1 MENNITKKKNSK
13 FIIKTTKMKQIKT
26 LLLVA
31 IFTIGLNGVAN
42 AQKTAHINTD
52 KLLSEMPDTKSLK
65 AELDRLTKTYKDD
78 IQGMAKKLEAKL
90 KKYEAE
96 GKTQTKEVNQ
106 QRAVEVQQERSR
118 VVQAE
123 QSASQEIQKKYQ
135 EKLNPILKKAED
147 AIKAVA
153 AEKGI
158 IYVFDATPGKGLIV
172 FDRGEDIFAA
182 VKAKLGF

>member
-1 MENNITKKKNSK
+1 
-13 FIIKTTKMKQIKT
+13 MKHFKT

-31 IFTIGLNGVAN
+31 IFTIGLSTIAN

-52 KLLSEMPDTKSLK
+52 KLLTEMPETKTLK
-65 AELDRLTKTYKDD
+65 AELERLQKTYRDD
-78 IQGMAKKLEAKL
+78 IEGMFKQLEAKV

-96 GKTQTKEVNQ
+96 GQNQTQEENQ
-106 QRAVEVQQERSR
+106 KRAIEVQQDRAKIG
-118 VVQAE
+118 QAE
-123 QSASQEIQKKYQ
+123 QAMSQEMQKKYQ
-135 EKLNPILKKAED
+135 EKTVPILKKAED

-158 IYVFDATPGKGLIV
+158 TYVLDAAPGKGLIV
-172 FDRGEDIFAA
+172 YDKGEDIYNA

>member
-1 MENNITKKKNSK
+1 
-13 FIIKTTKMKQIKT
+13 MKHLKT

-31 IFTIGLNGVAN
+31 IFTVGLGGVAN

-52 KLLSEMPDTKSLK
+52 KLLAEMPATKAMK
-65 AELDRLTKTYKDD
+65 AELEKLNKTYRDD
-78 IQGMAKKLEAKL
+78 IESMYKKLEAKM

-96 GKTQTKEVNQ
+96 GKSQTQEVNQ
-106 QRAVEVQQERSR
+106 KRAQEVQQDRLRIS
-118 VVQAE
+118 QAE
-123 QSASQEIQKKYQ
+123 QTAGQEMQKKYQ
-135 EKLNPILKKAED
+135 EKTIPILQKAED

-158 IYVFDATPGKGLIV
+158 IYVFDAAPGKGLIV
-172 FDRGEDIFAA
+172 YEKGEDIYDA

>member
-1 MENNITKKKNSK
+1 
-13 FIIKTTKMKQIKT
+13 MKHLKT

-31 IFTIGLNGVAN
+31 IFTIGLGGVAN

-52 KLLSEMPDTKSLK
+52 KLLAEMPATKSMK
-65 AELDRLTKTYKDD
+65 AELEKLNKTYRDD
-78 IQGMAKKLEAKL
+78 IEAMYKKLEAKI

-96 GKTQTKEVNQ
+96 GKSQTQEINQ
-106 QRAVEVQQERSR
+106 KRAVEVQQDRLR
-118 VVQAE
+118 ITKAE
-123 QSASQEIQKKYQ
+123 QSAGQEMQKKYQ
-135 EKLNPILKKAED
+135 EKTLPILKKAED

-153 AEKGI
+153 SEKGI

-172 FDRGEDIFAA
+172 YDKGEDIYGA

>member
-1 MENNITKKKNSK
+1 
-13 FIIKTTKMKQIKT
+13 MKHLKT

-31 IFTIGLNGVAN
+31 ILTIGLGGVAQ

-52 KLLSEMPDTKSLK
+52 KLLSSMPETKALK
-65 AELDRLTKTYKDD
+65 AELQRLEKTYKDD
-78 IQGMAKKLEAKL
+78 IEAMAKKLESKI

-96 GKTQTKEVNQ
+96 GKSQTQETNQKRAIEVNQ
-106 QRAVEVQQERSR
+106 ERNRIVQAQQEA
-118 VVQAE
+118 QNAM
-123 QSASQEIQKKYQ
+123 QKKYQ
-135 EKLNPILKKAED
+135 EKTMPILKKAED

-172 FDRGEDIFAA
+172 YDKGEDIYNA
-182 VKAKLGF
+182 VKSKLGF

>member
-1 MENNITKKKNSK
+1 
-13 FIIKTTKMKQIKT
+13 MKQFKT

-31 IFTIGLNGVAN
+31 ILTIGLGATAH

-52 KLLSEMPDTKSLK
+52 QLLSEMPETKALKTSLDK
-65 AELDRLTKTYKDD
+65 LQKTYQDD
-78 IQGMAKKLEAKL
+78 IKAMAEKLTTTF

-96 GKTQTKEVNQ
+96 AKTQTEEVNAK
-106 QRAVEVQQERSR
+106 RAQEIQAGRAKIQ
-118 VVQAE
+118 QAE
-123 QSASQEIQKKYQ
+123 QAAYQETQKKYQ
-135 EKLNPILKKAED
+135 EQLSPILKKAED

-158 IYVFDATPGKGLIV
+158 IYVFDATPGKGLLV
-172 FDRGEDIFAA
+172 FDKGEDILSA

>member
-1 MENNITKKKNSK
+1 
-13 FIIKTTKMKQIKT
+13 MKHLKT

-31 IFTIGLNGVAN
+31 IFTIGLGGVAN

-52 KLLSEMPDTKSLK
+52 KLLADMPATKAMK
-65 AELDRLTKTYKDD
+65 AELEKLNKTYRDD
-78 IQGMAKKLEAKL
+78 IEAMYKKLEAKL

-96 GKTQTKEVNQ
+96 GKNQTQEVNQ
-106 QRAVEVQQERSR
+106 KRAQEVQLERR
-118 VVQAE
+118 RIAQAE
-123 QSASQEIQKKYQ
+123 QSASQEMQKKYQ
-135 EKLNPILKKAED
+135 EKTLPILKKAEE

-172 FDRGEDIFAA
+172 YDKGEDIYGA

>member
-1 MENNITKKKNSK
+1 
-13 FIIKTTKMKQIKT
+13 MKHLKT

-31 IFTIGLNGVAN
+31 IFTIGLGGVAN

-52 KLLSEMPDTKSLK
+52 KLLAEMPETKALK
-65 AELDRLTKTYKDD
+65 AELERLQKTYRDD
-78 IQGMAKKLEAKL
+78 IEGMFKKLEAKV

-96 GKTQTKEVNQ
+96 GKSQTQETNQ
-106 QRAVEVQQERSR
+106 QRAIEVQQDRQKIA
-118 VVQAE
+118 QAE
-123 QSASQEIQKKYQ
+123 QAMNQEMGKKYQ
-135 EKLNPILKKAED
+135 EKTMPILKKAED

-158 IYVFDATPGKGLIV
+158 IYVLDAAPGKGLIV
-172 FDRGEDIFAA
+172 YDKGEDIYPA

>member
-1 MENNITKKKNSK
+1 
-13 FIIKTTKMKQIKT
+13 MKHLKT

-31 IFTIGLNGVAN
+31 IFTIGLGGMAN

-52 KLLSEMPDTKSLK
+52 KLLAEMPATKSMK
-65 AELDRLTKTYKDD
+65 AELEKLNKTYRDD
-78 IQGMAKKLEAKL
+78 IEAMYKKLEAKI

-96 GKTQTKEVNQ
+96 GKSQTQEINQ
-106 QRAVEVQQERSR
+106 KRAVEVQQDRLR
-118 VVQAE
+118 ITKAE
-123 QSASQEIQKKYQ
+123 QSAGQEMQKKYQ
-135 EKLNPILKKAED
+135 EKTLPILKKAED

-153 AEKGI
+153 SEKGI

-172 FDRGEDIFAA
+172 SDKGEDIYGA